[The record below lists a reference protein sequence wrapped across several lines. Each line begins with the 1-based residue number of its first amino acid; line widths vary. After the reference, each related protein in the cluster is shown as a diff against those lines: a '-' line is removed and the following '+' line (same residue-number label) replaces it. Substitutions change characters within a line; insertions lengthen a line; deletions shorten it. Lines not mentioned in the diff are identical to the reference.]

1 MSNTTIET
9 RAPET
14 EGIHPELL
22 ELGKPKTHRA
32 ARNIGVIT
40 VVIGLL
46 MAAIGAFTWTK
57 VSDELAAQNIVVA
70 SDAAHFAGEAVTGPF
85 TAYAQAQIIGVHAMH
100 STDGQTY
107 AEMDKEDPARATAMN
122 ASFLQASLYTSVIAF
137 GVAALVMGLGAIFL
151 LTGSAIIMLA
161 KRKN

>member
-1 MSNTTIET
+1 MSTATIES
-9 RAPET
+9 RST
-14 EGIHPELL
+14 ESIHPELL

-32 ARNIGVIT
+32 ARNIGIVT

-46 MAAIGAFTWTK
+46 MAAIGAFTWST
-57 VSDELAAQNIVVA
+57 VSDELAAQNITVS
-70 SDAAHFAGEAVTGPF
+70 SDAEYFAGEAVTGPL
-85 TAYAQAQIIGVHAMH
+85 TAYSQAQIIGEHALN

-107 AEMDKEDPARATAMN
+107 AEMDKEDPARETAMN
-122 ASFLQASLYTSVIAF
+122 AAFLQSSLYTSVIAF